1 MVSLFFGMGTMG
13 VELYGFSCSIFV
25 SYRFVHSRFHILNL
39 LWWYSFCS
47 GWGYN
52 VNGLY
57 AYLRYGSRAK
67 ESFPGCADRS
77 TTPVVINCP
86 GAVRTDNDNSIELF
100 EKPFVCYNG
109 DNGLFKELTRI
120 MSSLGHLLTQKQTE
134 MKSRLIRDEASHG
147 ISQVDV
153 ENCEISGGDK
163 CKGVDMNVHGP
174 PKTNT
179 ELFTILLVSLDY
191 HFQFEKKYL
200 PLPGFACV
208 LQILS
213 GYYFVV
219 LASVQDF
226 VSEEYGIDDL
236 GKYFDKGGDKI
247 ASWRNKL
254 PKFGLPRGSSLYVPF
269 GYVPLFISVGNPNEA
284 QSSFHM
290 EDYGSILIHY
300 MTIDP
305 PVTYP
310 TFFASE
316 IRRTTESALGR
327 NLKSLRGGQ
336 TAIKSWV
343 KRNTPEDA
351 E

>member
-1 MVSLFFGMGTMG
+1 
-13 VELYGFSCSIFV
+13 
-25 SYRFVHSRFHILNL
+25 
-39 LWWYSFCS
+39 
-47 GWGYN
+47 
-52 VNGLY
+52 
-57 AYLRYGSRAK
+57 
-67 ESFPGCADRS
+67 
-77 TTPVVINCP
+77 
-86 GAVRTDNDNSIELF
+86 
-100 EKPFVCYNG
+100 
-109 DNGLFKELTRI
+109 
-120 MSSLGHLLTQKQTE
+120 
-134 MKSRLIRDEASHG
+134 
-147 ISQVDV
+147 
-153 ENCEISGGDK
+153 
-163 CKGVDMNVHGP
+163 MNVHGP
-174 PKTNT
+174 PRTNT